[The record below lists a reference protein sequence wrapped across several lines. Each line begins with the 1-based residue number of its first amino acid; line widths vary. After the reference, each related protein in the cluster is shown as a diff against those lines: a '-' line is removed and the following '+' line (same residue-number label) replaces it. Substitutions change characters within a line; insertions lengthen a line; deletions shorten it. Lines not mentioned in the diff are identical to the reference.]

1 MGSGLQMI
9 LLAIVT
15 MLVFFMDG
23 IYVLPFRGG
32 GDLAGQ
38 VKTKQTLA
46 TFKILLAVVWIMF
59 SGWYLS
65 SLLGVIVSLL
75 IFVLP
80 ILGASYVVRT
90 MYEVP
95 KLSDAFSYALKLIF
109 AYPFPGVKVSEGKAS
124 QVSGGT
130 VGLKIGGPGL
140 LKVGPDSAVVLKKG
154 KELKVVGVGTHFLKL
169 GEKVGEA
176 VDLRPQTKEGTVKA
190 MTKDGFEVEIDF
202 SVGFQIDTGGRTS
215 TVAEPYPYSEPAVL
229 KAVFLSKQ
237 VGADG
242 AKNWH
247 ERIPGAVF
255 GNVREMI
262 ATHRLEDLFEPDKP
276 GADPRTG
283 LKKELFNASKGAA
296 AGVGAQLNWVSFTT
310 PKIPDD
316 ATRQYVERWQARLQ
330 QEVSISEAN
339 VQATAEKL
347 KGEATAESL
356 RLVAKAMQDQ
366 GLDRDV
372 IRDVLV
378 QAARPGLETAL
389 QRVLGRSALIDETS
403 SGKLKGESSSG
414 SIS

>member
-1 MGSGLQMI
+1 MSSGLQMI
-9 LLAIVT
+9 LLTGVT
-15 MLVFFMDG
+15 LLVFFMDG
-23 IYVLPFRGG
+23 IYVLPLKGG

-38 VKTKQTLA
+38 VKTKQGLVTL
-46 TFKILLAVVWIMF
+46 KILLAVLWILF

-65 SLLGVIVSLL
+65 SFLGAIVSLL

-80 ILGASYVVRT
+80 VLGASYVVRT

-109 AYPFPGVKVSEGKAS
+109 AHPFPGVKVSEGKAS
-124 QVSGGT
+124 PISGGA

-140 LKVGPDSAVVLKKG
+140 LKVGPDSAVVLQKG
-154 KELKVVGVGTHFLKL
+154 KEPRVVGVGTHFLEL
-169 GEKVGEA
+169 GEKVRET
-176 VDLRPQTKEGTVKA
+176 VDLRPQSKGDAVKA

-202 SVGFQIDTGGRTS
+202 FVGFQINTGGRAPTKE
-215 TVAEPYPYSEPAVL
+215 EPYPFAEKAVL
-229 KAVFLSKQ
+229 QAVLHSKQ
-237 VGADG
+237 VGSDG
-242 AKNWH
+242 AQNWH
-247 ERIPGAVF
+247 ERIPGAVS

-276 GADPRTG
+276 GADPRTE
-283 LKKELFNASKGAA
+283 LKKWLLEASRGSVES
-296 AGVGAQLNWVSFTT
+296 VGAQLNWVGFTT

-316 ATRQYVERWQARLQ
+316 ATQQYFERWQARLQ
-330 QEVSISEAN
+330 REVKMSEAD
-339 VQATAEKL
+339 VKARAEKL

-389 QRVLGRSALIDETS
+389 QRVLGRPALMDETS

-414 SIS
+414 SKS